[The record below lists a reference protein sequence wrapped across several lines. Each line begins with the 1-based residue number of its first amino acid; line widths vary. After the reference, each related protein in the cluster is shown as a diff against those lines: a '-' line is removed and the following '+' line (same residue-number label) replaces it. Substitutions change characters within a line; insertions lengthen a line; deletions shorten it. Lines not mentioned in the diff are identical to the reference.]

1 MAKLDYREFYRRNLP
16 HFQPAGGTFFVT
28 FRLAGSIPRAV
39 LERWRVEQA
48 ASLRAL
54 KSQEIE
60 EQNAQSRSVERVLSR
75 DQTQA
80 SGVRYD
86 RQASGVR
93 HIEEQ
98 RRRFARIEQYLD
110 KAGSGPVWLEDNRVA
125 DMVAA
130 SLHFRDGKVYRLD
143 AFTIMPNHVHVV
155 FAPLPTVAHAA
166 SLRSGYQEKEQGPQA
181 GSVRC
186 DSQASG
192 VRHVDH
198 SLASILHSL
207 KSFTAHQANKLLNR
221 RGQFWEHESFDHAVR
236 DNEEWARI
244 ITYVLNN
251 PVKAGLVGDWRAWRW
266 SFNRFA
272 SNT

>member
-16 HFQPAGGTFFVT
+16 HFQPAGGTFFIT

-39 LERWRVEQA
+39 LERWRVEHA

-54 KSQEIE
+54 KLQEIE

-75 DQTQA
+75 GQTQA
-80 SGVRYD
+80 SAERY
-86 RQASGVR
+86 
-93 HIEEQ
+93 IEEQ

-110 KAGSGPVWLEDNRVA
+110 KAELGPVWLKDNRVA

-143 AFTIMPNHVHVV
+143 AFSIMPNHVHVV

-166 SLRSGYQEKEQGPQA
+166 SLRSGDQEKEQGPQA
-181 GSVRC
+181 GSVRY
-186 DSQASG
+186 DSQARG
-192 VRHVDH
+192 VRYIDR

-207 KSFTAHQANKLLNR
+207 KSFTAHQANKLLKR
-221 RGQFWEHESFDHAVR
+221 QGQFWEHESFDHAVR

-244 ITYVLNN
+244 IAYVLNN
-251 PVKAGLVGDWRAWRW
+251 PVKAGLVADWRAWRW

>member
-80 SGVRYD
+80 SGVR
-86 RQASGVR
+86 

-110 KAGSGPVWLEDNRVA
+110 KAE
-125 DMVAA
+125 
-130 SLHFRDGKVYRLD
+130 
-143 AFTIMPNHVHVV
+143 
-155 FAPLPTVAHAA
+155 
-166 SLRSGYQEKEQGPQA
+166 
-181 GSVRC
+181 
-186 DSQASG
+186 
-192 VRHVDH
+192 
-198 SLASILHSL
+198 
-207 KSFTAHQANKLLNR
+207 
-221 RGQFWEHESFDHAVR
+221 
-236 DNEEWARI
+236 
-244 ITYVLNN
+244 
-251 PVKAGLVGDWRAWRW
+251 
-266 SFNRFA
+266 
-272 SNT
+272 